1 MLLEYFPLKNDL
13 SVIVNEIVN
22 ESVTEGK
29 GTVVLLKW
37 LIQQSSA
44 LYHNHETSVQPCILQ
59 ADWMREG
66 VGGGV
71 SYFWTEEKSMS
82 HLNPSSR
89 LAHVQTC

>member
-66 VGGGV
+66 VGGGCLISGQRKKV
-71 SYFWTEEKSMS
+71 CHTL
-82 HLNPSSR
+82 HQR
-89 LAHVQTC
+89 